1 MVVDMSAAKP
11 VLLATSRDWASG
23 EPGHEV
29 LDAELAR
36 RGIAATWAC
45 WDDPSVDWAAAGL
58 VAVRSTWDYIGKL
71 SEFLDWTAAVE
82 KGARLLNGADVFAW
96 NSDKAYL
103 AGFDDTLP
111 VVPTIAATDRAQLT
125 DAVAGFTSGGRAAV
139 VKPRV
144 GAGGVGVLVITD
156 PTDPRLGQEFVDH
169 PALPPARGPW
179 IVQPLVESVRTTGET
194 SVFVLGGEV
203 TSQVDKLPGEGE
215 IRVHE
220 HLGGS
225 SRQVPVDDDAA
236 ALAVQAMDAVAARFG
251 RALDYGRVDMMRYDG
266 ALVVSELELIEPG
279 LYLDVL
285 PDNARPFVDLV
296 AKVLTAL

>member
-1 MVVDMSAAKP
+1 MVDVMSAAKP
-11 VLLATSRDWASG
+11 VLLATSRDWVAG

-29 LDAELAR
+29 LDAELAK

-45 WDDPSVDWAAAGL
+45 WDDPAVDWSAAAL

-71 SEFLDWTAAVE
+71 GEFLDWTAAVE
-82 KGARLLNGADVFAW
+82 KHTRLLNGADVFAW
-96 NSDKAYL
+96 NSDKVYL
-103 AGFDDTLP
+103 AGFDDTLA
-111 VVPTIAATDRAQLT
+111 VVPTIAASDRAELA
-125 DAVAGFTSGGRAAV
+125 DAVASLTSGGSRAAV

-144 GAGGVGVLVITD
+144 GAGGVGVLVVTD
-156 PTDPRLGQEFVDH
+156 PADPRLGQEFVDH

-179 IVQPLVESVRTTGET
+179 IVQPLVESVRTAGET

-251 RALDYGRVDMMRYDG
+251 RPLDYGRVDMMRYDG
-266 ALVVSELELIEPG
+266 SLVVSELELIEPG

-285 PDNARPFVDLV
+285 PDNARPFADLV
-296 AKVLTAL
+296 AQKI